1 MLSIFLFSICAC
13 RLDKHAIRLEEQEKA
28 MLYQSAQKY
37 WEGVRWNI
45 PKRAA
50 AFYED
55 PLTRARKES
64 DLGLPYQRF
73 VDVKVL
79 HVELGEKKAIKTRDA
94 KTVRRE
100 GTVYVRIE
108 GFGKDN
114 ILKTEEQRQIWYR
127 NLNGWWIKHRRDP

>member
-1 MLSIFLFSICAC
+1 MLLVFLSSIFGCG
-13 RLDKHAIRLEEQEKA
+13 LDRQAIRLEQQEKS
-28 MLYQSAQKY
+28 MLHQSAQQY

-79 HVELGEKKAIKTRDA
+79 HVELNEKKELSS
-94 KTVRRE
+94 RE
-100 GTVYVRIE
+100 P
-108 GFGKDN
+108 
-114 ILKTEEQRQIWYR
+114 LS
-127 NLNGWWIKHRRDP
+127 

>member
-1 MLSIFLFSICAC
+1 MLFVFLSSMFGCGID
-13 RLDKHAIRLEEQEKA
+13 RHAIRLEEQEKS
-28 MLYQSAQKY
+28 MLHQSAQKY

-79 HVELGEKKAIKTRDA
+79 HVELGNKHQVETRDA
-94 KTVRRE
+94 KSIRRN
-100 GTVYVRIE
+100 GVVYVRIE

-114 ILKTEEQRQIWYR
+114 ILRVEEQKQLWYR
-127 NLNGWWIKHRRDP
+127 NLNGWWLTHKRSD

>member
-1 MLSIFLFSICAC
+1 MLLVFLSTLGCG
-13 RLDKHAIRLEEQEKA
+13 LDRQAIRREEQEKSL
-28 MLYQSAQKY
+28 LYQSAQKY
-37 WEGVRWNI
+37 WEGVRWGI

-50 AFYED
+50 IFYED

-79 HVELGEKKAIKTRDA
+79 HVELSEKVDVPTRDT
-94 KTVRRE
+94 KSIRRT

-114 ILKTEEQRQIWYR
+114 ILQVEEQKQLWYR
-127 NLNGWWIKHRRDP
+127 NLNGWWITHTRSE

>member
-1 MLSIFLFSICAC
+1 MLSIFFISTFAC
-13 RLDKHAIRLEEQEKA
+13 RLDKHAIRLEEQEKS

-45 PKRAA
+45 PKRSA

-79 HVELGEKKAIKTRDA
+79 HVELGEKKDIKTRDA

-114 ILKTEEQRQIWYR
+114 ILRTEEQKQLWYR
-127 NLNGWWIKHRRDP
+127 NLNGWWLQHSRTP